1 VYDELPDVTMKT
13 KPKNHDFEQRINQS
27 FGILRKSA
35 CAMRFQTKHQQP
47 EYTSTTA
54 ATAHQQL
61 EMMDYR
67 AGH

>member
-1 VYDELPDVTMKT
+1 VYDELPDVAMKT

-35 CAMRFQTKHQQP
+35 
-47 EYTSTTA
+47 
-54 ATAHQQL
+54 TAHQQL